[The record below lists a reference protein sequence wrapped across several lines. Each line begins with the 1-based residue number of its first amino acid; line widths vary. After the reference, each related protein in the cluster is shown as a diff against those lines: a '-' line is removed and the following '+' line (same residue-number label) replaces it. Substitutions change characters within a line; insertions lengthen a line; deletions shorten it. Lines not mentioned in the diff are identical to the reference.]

1 MPSLNRRRFLQSTAG
16 ALSAIGL
23 NQLTLTQRANR
34 YGKALAQDTPRKVAL
49 LVGIND
55 YERNKLGGALN
66 DVELQKQLLIHR
78 FGFNPND
85 IHTLREQQ
93 ATRLNILGAF
103 EEYLYE
109 PAKAGDVVV
118 FHFSGHGD
126 HVLESDLMRDF
137 TNRLQGRSCIDDSG
151 EFLICRNTALAPYR
165 YDEEG
170 KDAVQDIMGHTL
182 LLMRTALARKTDNVT
197 FVLDCCYAGGGKR
210 GNVMMRSQANAPASS
225 PILGITPRISD
236 IEWEYQQSWLERLS
250 WTEQDFIDAIKSPV
264 GPGFFAGAAGPRE
277 YAADYPFDGFVAGA
291 FTYLLTQHLWQ
302 TASPLSSTIPLLT
315 QSLSSLQNHE
325 QTPVY
330 DPPLAAARA
339 LSGNSSSNSPDRTI
353 YHITPDAKPAEAVV
367 LGPKE
372 GSSDRFYLWL
382 GGLDPQRLAAFD
394 RGAVFSVIDKQT
406 GEKLGD
412 IQQVNDTRD
421 GLLTEGQL
429 MNTTFAL
436 DNTELAGQFLQEKTR
451 GIPEVVVLKISL
463 DETLTPT
470 EQAHVKAVLGEISN
484 FEVFSADP
492 GRVAHALLGRYT
504 DAIAAKQISNP
515 ESTLPTPMT
524 DSIGIFSPS
533 QVPILTGS
541 FGQPGESIE
550 DAVNRL
556 WNRFIS
562 LHIGR
567 MLALM
572 VNGKASKLNIDVT
585 VSDSRSQSSSTTRG
599 GNPETILLPQ
609 QSNEPIKQIPLG
621 NEIDVIIR
629 NNEPNPLHF
638 GLLVIDSAGDITVLF
653 PLTSDDPDI
662 DLISPNNTK
671 TESLVAVDPIGIVE
685 LLVIA
690 SPSSLVGPLETLSE
704 NAVKLSDTTRRG
716 TEVVAEEAVSGLFDV
731 LGSTSAS
738 QTQGVKTL
746 QHTVNK
752 NNPTNTQIG
761 GPLGVE
767 DVAVVS
773 LYFEIVP

>member
-16 ALSAIGL
+16 ALSAIGI
-23 NQLTLTQRANR
+23 NQLKLTQRANR

-78 FGFNPND
+78 FGFSPDD

-137 TNRLQGRSCIDDSG
+137 TNRLQGRSCIDNSG

-165 YDEEG
+165 YDDEG

-210 GNVMMRSQANAPASS
+210 GNVMMRSQANAPANS

-236 IEWEYQQSWLERLS
+236 VEWEYQQSWLERLS

-302 TASPLSSTIPLLT
+302 TASPLSETFSTV
-315 QSLSSLQNHE
+315 QRSLESLQNHE
-325 QTPVY
+325 QSPVFE
-330 DPPLAAARA
+330 PIENNRNLASTQ
-339 LSGNSSSNSPDRTI
+339 LGNQPDKTI
-353 YHITPDAKPAEAVV
+353 YHISPDLKPAEAVI
-367 LGPKE
+367 LSPKE
-372 GSSDRFYLWL
+372 ASSDRLHIWM

-394 RGAVFSVIDKQT
+394 RGAIFSVINNQT
-406 GEKLGD
+406 GETLGD
-412 IQQVNDTRD
+412 VRQVDGTRE

-429 MNTTFAL
+429 LGKSTNHNINEFS
-436 DNTELAGQFLQEKTR
+436 GQFLQEKTR
-451 GIPEVVVLKISL
+451 GIPNIVILKIAL
-463 DETLTPT
+463 DDTLTDA
-470 EQAHVKAVLGEISN
+470 EQAHAKSVLGQTPN
-484 FEVFSADP
+484 FEVFSAEI
-492 GRVAHALLGRYT
+492 GKATHVLLGRYT
-504 DAIAAKQISNP
+504 EAIAAKQIVAP
-515 ESTLPTPMT
+515 DSTLPNPVIG
-524 DSIGIFSPS
+524 SIGIFSPS
-533 QVPILTGS
+533 QVPILTDS
-541 FGQPGESIE
+541 FDTSGESIE

-556 WNRFIS
+556 GNRFIS

-567 MLALM
+567 MLFLM
-572 VNGKASKLNIDVT
+572 VNGKTSQLDVD
-585 VSDSRSQSSSTTRG
+585 VSILDSGSRISTTTRG
-599 GNPETILLPQ
+599 GNSEIIL
-609 QSNEPIKQIPLG
+609 PIRSIPFSDSLTRIPLG
-621 NEIDVIIR
+621 NEITAVVR
-629 NNEPNPLHF
+629 NNEPTPLHF
-638 GLLVIDSAGDITVLF
+638 GLIVIDSAGDIAILF
-653 PLTSDDPDI
+653 PPTSNDPNI
-662 DLISPNNTK
+662 DLIPSNGSK
-671 TESLVAVDPIGIVE
+671 TERLVAVPPVGNIE

-690 SPSSLVGPLETLSE
+690 SPNSLVGPLETLRDNVARLATVE
-704 NAVKLSDTTRRG
+704 RKTT
-716 TEVVAEEAVSGLFDV
+716 VAAEEAVSGIFNALGLQSDSQV
-731 LGSTSAS
+731 LEKERSEHIA
-738 QTQGVKTL
+738 
-746 QHTVNK
+746 NK
-752 NNPTNTQIG
+752 NSQVDGLLSVQN
-761 GPLGVE
+761 
-767 DVAVVS
+767 VAVLS
-773 LYFEIVP
+773 LHFEIVP